1 MSKLQQN
8 KRLTTLLLLWVGI
21 GFFAGSGYAKTDAK
35 QEEITYKYLE
45 TFANVLSILQDNY
58 VEEIETKDAIEGA
71 INGLLLSLDPHSTYL
86 KPENYR
92 EFRNETE
99 GSFTGIGIKITL
111 RDGVITVISPIAD
124 TPADKA
130 GIKAHDQIIKI
141 DGVPTKGKT
150 PFDAVKILRGP
161 KGSQVTIS
169 VYREGWEYPKDFTLT
184 RSEIPL
190 VSVKSM
196 LLKPGFGYV
205 RITNFQ
211 RNTTKEFKDRITE
224 LQQDAKLSGLIMD
237 LRNNPGGLLDQAVSI
252 SDLFLDQGLIVY
264 TRGRKKDQDMTFEA
278 ESGNTLDH
286 FPLVILVNGGT
297 ASASEIVAGA
307 IQDHRRGV
315 IVGTKTFGKGSVQS
329 VIPLNDGAG
338 LKMTTAHYYTPSG
351 RSIQVTGIT
360 PDVTVELR
368 KANDSEET
376 PERRGV
382 TREADLENHFSQQPD
397 QAEDG
402 DTEVAISEEAGERL
416 SRDNQLQA
424 AFDILT
430 SLALYASNNT
440 GQGLPVPK

>member
-1 MSKLQQN
+1 MSTLPRN
-8 KRLTTLLLLWVGI
+8 KALTTLLLLWVGI
-21 GFFAGSGYAKTDAK
+21 GFFGASSYAKTDPK

-58 VEEIETKDAIEGA
+58 VEEIETREAIEGA

-92 EFRNETE
+92 EFRDETE
-99 GSFTGIGIKITL
+99 GSFTGIGIQITL
-111 RDGVITVISPIAD
+111 RDGIITVISPIAD

-130 GIKAHDQIIKI
+130 GIKAHDQIVKI

-211 RNTTKEFKDRITE
+211 RNTTKEFKDRISE
-224 LQQDAKLSGLIMD
+224 LQQNAELNGLIID

-252 SDLFLDQGLIVY
+252 SDLFLDKGLIVY

-278 ESGNTLDH
+278 EPGNTLNH

-338 LKMTTAHYYTPSG
+338 LKMTTAHYYTPAG

-360 PDVTVELR
+360 ADVTVELR
-368 KANDSEET
+368 KTNGSEDT
-376 PERRGV
+376 PDKRGT

-397 QAEDG
+397 QAEEA
-402 DTEVAISEEAGERL
+402 DTKAAISEEAGERL

-440 GQGLPVPK
+440 GQKLPVPK